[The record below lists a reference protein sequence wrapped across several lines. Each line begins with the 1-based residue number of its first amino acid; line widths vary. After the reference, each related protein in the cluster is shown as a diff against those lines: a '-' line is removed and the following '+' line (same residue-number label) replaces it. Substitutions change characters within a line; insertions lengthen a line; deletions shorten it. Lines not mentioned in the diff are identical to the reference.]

1 MSPAATPAH
10 DASPLASIDPNK
22 LDGELRRVADA
33 VLGQPFTRL
42 LGTRI
47 AEISAG
53 TLTLAIDNRQE
64 LSQQNGFIHGG
75 VIGYLADNACAA
87 VAGTM
92 RPDGALGAVTAEYK
106 INILR
111 PAVGDTAISRATI
124 IRTGRS
130 QSVTEARV
138 SCITGTEEKLVA
150 VALATISYLYP

>member
-1 MSPAATPAH
+1 MTIQPLEPITPVDPSAL
-10 DASPLASIDPNK
+10 PKELA
-22 LDGELRRVADA
+22 RVASTVTA
-33 VLGQPFTRL
+33 QPFTRL
-42 LGTRI
+42 VDAFVTGIDEGFL
-47 AEISAG
+47 ELSV
-53 TLTLAIDNRQE
+53 DNREE

-111 PAVGDTAISRATI
+111 PSVGDRAIVRARI
-124 IRTGRS
+124 IRRGKT
-130 QSVTEARV
+130 QSVTEAKV
-138 SCITGTEEKLVA
+138 SCLHKGEEKLVA

>member
-1 MSPAATPAH
+1 MAPHAATPH
-10 DASPLASIDPNK
+10 DASPITPIDPAT

-33 VLGQPFTRL
+33 VLGQPFTQL
-42 LGTRI
+42 LGTQL
-47 AEISAG
+47 AEISEG
-53 TLTLAIDNRQE
+53 SLALVIDNRPE

-111 PAVGDTAISRATI
+111 PAVGDRAISRGSV
-124 IRTGRS
+124 IRRGRS
-130 QSVTEARV
+130 QCVTEAKV
-138 SCITGTEEKLVA
+138 SCIAAGEEKLVA